1 VKQNWHKEVKKLFGQ
16 NVVGREVRGDG
27 FRGRA
32 NGVDAGLVHGES
44 GCH

>member
-1 VKQNWHKEVKKLFGQ
+1 M
-16 NVVGREVRGDG
+16 GREVGGDG

-44 GCH
+44 GCSLKERG